1 MGGKRD
7 RWLPVQNTHCQEHEH
22 TALASSL
29 HLVGVHGRLT
39 LAKPDW

>member
-7 RWLPVQNTHCQEHEH
+7 RWLPVQNTQCQEH

-29 HLVGVHGRLT
+29 HLVGVQERLT
-39 LAKPDW
+39 LAKLDW

>member
-7 RWLPVQNTHCQEHEH
+7 RWLPVQNSHCQEH

>member
-7 RWLPVQNTHCQEHEH
+7 RWKPDQNTKSQEH

-29 HLVGVHGRLT
+29 RLGGVQGRLT